1 MIKWVE
7 TYNKCIHYR
16 KSVTVT
22 VIKFSGEQL
31 NYSISYLTDLNFRNW
46 GDSAGT
52 LAAVASYLTIA
63 KLLRSCAR
71 VLVRE

>member
-31 NYSISYLTDLNFRNW
+31 NYSISYLRLEFQKLGGFCRH
-46 GDSAGT
+46 AGCGC
-52 LAAVASYLTIA
+52 
-63 KLLRSCAR
+63 KLFNYC
-71 VLVRE
+71 